1 MTIGVPKEIKTGE
14 TRVALTPAVCA
25 RLTGFGTRVL
35 VEKGAG
41 ARAGF
46 SDTAYRAAGAILTPT
61 ADRVWRGAE
70 LILKVKEPLPTEF
83 GRIQDGQALFTYLHL
98 AAAPELARE
107 LVRKNVLGI
116 GYETVESPDA
126 TLPLLKPMSQIAG
139 RLATQVG
146 AHFLE
151 SQQGG
156 AGVLLGGVPGVAP
169 AHVVVIGAGNSG
181 AHAARL
187 AVGMGARVT
196 VLDLDSHKLDI
207 LDSEY
212 HGRVTLL
219 QASPGNIAVSAAD
232 ADLLIG
238 AVLVPGARAPVVVS
252 PEMVRAMH
260 PGSVV
265 VDIAVD
271 QGGCIATT
279 RATSHERPTFVQH
292 GVVHYA
298 VPNMPAMVGR
308 TSTLALTNATEPFV
322 VALTQHGVTA
332 ALEQMRGLAAGIN
345 TRAGRII
352 HRSVA
357 HALGEKA
364 ELVPA
369 DADSRSAQGQR
380 ATSSASTRRSAR

>member
-14 TRVALTPAVCA
+14 TRVAMTPSLCA
-25 RLTGFGTRVL
+25 RVTRSGARVL

-41 ARAGF
+41 LRAGF
-46 SDTAYRAAGAILTPT
+46 TDSAYRAAGATLVASAERLWRT
-61 ADRVWRGAE
+61 AD
-70 LILKVKEPLPTEF
+70 LILKVKEPLPEEF
-83 GRIQDGQALFTYLHL
+83 TRIQDGQTLFTYLHL
-98 AAAPELARE
+98 AAAPALARE

-146 AHFLE
+146 AQFLE
-151 SQQGG
+151 SQHGG

-212 HGRVTLL
+212 HGRVALL
-219 QASPGNIAVSAAD
+219 QASPGNIAAACAD

-252 PEMVRAMH
+252 TGMVRAMR
-260 PGSVV
+260 PGSVI

-271 QGGCIATT
+271 QGGCIETT
-279 RATSHERPTFVQH
+279 RATSHEQPTFVQH

-322 VALTQHGVTA
+322 VALAQHGVTA
-332 ALEQMRGLAAGIN
+332 ALEQVRGLAAGIN
-345 TRAGRII
+345 TRSGRIV
-352 HRSVA
+352 HRTVA
-357 HALGEKA
+357 RALGEKA
-364 ELVPA
+364 ELTPA
-369 DADSRSAQGQR
+369 TTAR
-380 ATSSASTRRSAR
+380 AERGVQ

>member
-14 TRVALTPAVCA
+14 TRVAMTPSLCA
-25 RLTGFGTRVL
+25 RVTHLGARVL
-35 VEKGAG
+35 VEQGAG

-46 SDTAYRAAGAILTPT
+46 TDAAYRAAGATLVGS
-61 ADRVWRGAE
+61 AGRLWRTAE
-70 LILKVKEPLPTEF
+70 LILKVKEPLPEEF
-83 GRIQDGQALFTYLHL
+83 PHIQDGQTLFTYLHL
-98 AAAPELARE
+98 AAAPALARE

-151 SQQGG
+151 SQHGG

-187 AVGMGARVT
+187 AVGMGARVS
-196 VLDLDSHKLDI
+196 VLDLDSHKLDM

-219 QASPGNIAVSAAD
+219 QASPGNVAAACAD

-252 PEMVRAMH
+252 TGMVRAMR
-260 PGSVV
+260 PGSVI

-271 QGGCIATT
+271 QGGCVETT
-279 RATSHERPTFVQH
+279 RATSHERPTFRQH

-322 VALTQHGVTA
+322 VALAQRGVPA
-332 ALEQMRGLAAGIN
+332 ALEQVRGLAAGIN
-345 TRAGRII
+345 TRAGRIE
-352 HRSVA
+352 HRTVA
-357 HALGEKA
+357 RALGEKA
-364 ELVPA
+364 ELARPA
-369 DADSRSAQGQR
+369 PAAVR
-380 ATSSASTRRSAR
+380 ARGVH

>member
-14 TRVALTPAVCA
+14 TRVAITPSLC
-25 RLTGFGTRVL
+25 TRVTRSGARVL
-35 VEKGAG
+35 IEKGAG
-41 ARAGF
+41 LRAGF
-46 SDTAYRAAGAILTPT
+46 TDSAYRAAGASLVAT
-61 ADRVWRGAE
+61 ADRLWRAAD
-70 LILKVKEPLPTEF
+70 LILKVKEPLPEEF
-83 GRIQDGQALFTYLHL
+83 ARIQNGQTIFTYLHL

-151 SQQGG
+151 SQHGG

-212 HGRVTLL
+212 HGRVALL
-219 QASPGNIAVSAAD
+219 QASPGNIATACAD

-252 PEMVRAMH
+252 SAMVRTMR
-260 PGSVV
+260 PGSVI

-271 QGGCIATT
+271 QGGCIETT
-279 RATSHERPTFVQH
+279 RATSHEQPTFVQH

-322 VALTQHGVTA
+322 VALAQHGVAA
-332 ALEQMRGLAAGIN
+332 ALEQVRGLAAGIN
-345 TRAGRII
+345 TRAGRIV
-352 HRSVA
+352 HRTVA
-357 HALGEKA
+357 RALGEKA
-364 ELVPA
+364 ELTPP
-369 DADSRSAQGQR
+369 
-380 ATSSASTRRSAR
+380 ATSRGNDGVH